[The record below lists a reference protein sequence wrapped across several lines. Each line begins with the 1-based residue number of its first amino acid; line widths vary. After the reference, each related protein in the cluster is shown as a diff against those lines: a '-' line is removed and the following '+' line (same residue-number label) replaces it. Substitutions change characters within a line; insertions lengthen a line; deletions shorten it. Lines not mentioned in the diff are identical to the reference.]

1 MISTMLRYVLALGAV
16 LPLACQTRVDGGD
29 PCTASDQCA
38 PLECVHLDN
47 GKAVCLPQPTAREPR
62 SCRND
67 DACVVS
73 DGQLWPVE
81 SECIDGQCR
90 CLSAEIACTADGVGN
105 GFDDDSGDFVLQ
117 EETCRCLPRGAVG
130 DSCITAHTCDVG
142 LACRTGECRE
152 ATGEPGTACN
162 SDSDCEGGRCDDFR
176 DGNPVGICR

>member
-67 DACVVS
+67 DACVA
-73 DGQLWPVE
+73 D
-81 SECIDGQCR
+81 SE
-90 CLSAEIACTADGVGN
+90 
-105 GFDDDSGDFVLQ
+105 
-117 EETCRCLPRGAVG
+117 
-130 DSCITAHTCDVG
+130 
-142 LACRTGECRE
+142 RTR
-152 ATGEPGTACN
+152 
-162 SDSDCEGGRCDDFR
+162 R
-176 DGNPVGICR
+176 